1 MDEQRYNS
9 AGMAVGESSV
19 EVRARFITRTYGHLI
34 GAIAAFTLLEI
45 FFFKSGMALRIFE
58 GLMSL
63 PWIAVLG
70 GFMVAGWVASRVAHT
85 AVSPVAQYAA
95 LALYVVFEAV
105 IFVPLLAF
113 AEYKAPGV
121 IGSAA
126 LVTALGFT
134 GLSGVV
140 FMTRK
145 DFSFMGGLL
154 KWAGIV
160 ALLTIVAGV
169 IFGFQLGTYFSVAMI
184 ALAGGAVLYDTSN
197 VLHYYPEDRY
207 VGASLSLFAS
217 IALMFWYVLRL
228 FMSRD

>member
-19 EVRARFITRTYGHLI
+19 EVRARFIARTYGHLL
-34 GAIAAFTLLEI
+34 GAIFAFTALEI
-45 FFFKSGMALRIFE
+45 FLFKSGMAYSILQAMPGNWLI
-58 GLMSL
+58 
-63 PWIAVLG
+63 VLG
-70 GFMVAGWVASRVAHT
+70 GFLVAGWIATRVAHT
-85 AVSPVAQYAA
+85 ASSLAAQYAA
-95 LALYVVFEAV
+95 LALYVVVEAV
-105 IFVPLLAF
+105 IFVPLLAM
-113 AEYKAPGV
+113 AEYKADGV

-169 IFGFQLGTYFSVAMI
+169 MFGFQLGTFFSVAMI

-197 VLHYYPEDRY
+197 VLHHYPEDRY